1 VDLFNGMQMG
11 CQWDRNRRALRIGV
25 AARRQTRNVVSILS
39 GSCATA
45 RISAKQKLAKG
56 DDVALR

>member
-1 VDLFNGMQMG
+1 VDLLNGMQMG
-11 CQWDRNRRALRIGV
+11 GQWDRNRRALRIGV
-25 AARRQTRNVVSILS
+25 ATRRQTCNVVYILR

-45 RISAKQKLAKG
+45 RISVKQKLAER